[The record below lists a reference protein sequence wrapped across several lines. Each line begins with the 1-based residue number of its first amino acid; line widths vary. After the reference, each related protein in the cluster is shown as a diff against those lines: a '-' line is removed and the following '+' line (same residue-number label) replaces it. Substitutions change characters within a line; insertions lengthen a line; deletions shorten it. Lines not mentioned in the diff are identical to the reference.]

1 MAVAVDV
8 RMCGK
13 KCGARGRRSVEKGAR
28 DVLILSETIARS
40 PDIREPA
47 SQALV
52 IRARDLD

>member
-1 MAVAVDV
+1 MARNAGQGVADL
-8 RMCGK
+8 
-13 KCGARGRRSVEKGAR
+13 EKGAR